1 MNKIRKGDDVAVL
14 TGKDKGKRGTV
25 LRVLKT
31 GKVVVEGV
39 NVVKRHTKPNP
50 TTNTPGGISLPFG
63 CAPWIKDGG
72 ASGFTQEWAI
82 VNYMNVQVTEKDSFS
97 LRNEYMDDTNGQR
110 TGTATL
116 TRRRD

>member
-50 TTNTPGGISLPFG
+50 TTNTPGGIVEKEAAIDISNVAIFNPVTGKPDRVGFKSLE
-63 CAPWIKDGG
+63 DGRKVRIFR
-72 ASGFTQEWAI
+72 SNKE
-82 VNYMNVQVTEKDSFS
+82 VVDV
-97 LRNEYMDDTNGQR
+97 
-110 TGTATL
+110 
-116 TRRRD
+116 